1 MSGRA
6 ALLVVGLVSGVV
18 SGLGAALI
26 EAVLVTM
33 RFITVGQ
40 HGPSIGSG
48 LLIVMAAGAVAGGI
62 TAIALGRFFK

>member
-6 ALLVVGLVSGVV
+6 AYITVGVVAGVV

-26 EAVLVTM
+26 ESVLVTM

-40 HGPSIGSG
+40 HGPSIGTG
-48 LLIVMAAGAVAGGI
+48 LLIVMAAGAVTGAI
-62 TAIALGRFFK
+62 TAIVLGRFFK